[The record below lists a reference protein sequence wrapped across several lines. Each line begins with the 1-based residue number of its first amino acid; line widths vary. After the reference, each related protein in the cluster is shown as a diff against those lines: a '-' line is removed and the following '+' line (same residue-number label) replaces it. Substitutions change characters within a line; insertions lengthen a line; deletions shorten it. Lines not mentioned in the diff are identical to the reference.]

1 VSAAQWVSICA
12 FDDLTPDRGAAALVN
27 GAQVA
32 VFRLADDSLHA
43 VSHKDPYSGANI
55 MARGLVGT
63 RGDEPTV
70 ASPMLKQV
78 FSLVSGVALDDPD
91 VRLGVWPVRLIDGT
105 VEVGPPPSEGDE

>member
-1 VSAAQWVSICA
+1 MSAPAWVSVCA

-27 GAQVA
+27 GEQVA

-43 VSHKDPYSGANI
+43 VSHRDPYSGANI

-91 VRLGVWPVRLIDGT
+91 VKLAVWPVRLVEGQ
-105 VEVGPPPSEGDE
+105 VEVGLRQVEGAA

>member
-1 VSAAQWVSICA
+1 MSAQWLPVCN
-12 FDDLTPDRGAAALVN
+12 FDDLTPDRGAAALVD
-27 GAQVA
+27 GEQVA
-32 VFRLADDSLHA
+32 VFRLADGSLYA

-78 FSLVSGVALDDPD
+78 FSLRTGVALDDPD
-91 VRLGVWPVRLIDGT
+91 VRLDVWPIRVVGGR
-105 VEVGPPPSEGDE
+105 VEVGQPTAAEGAA